1 MKSACDGFNYYL
13 KNKSSTAVV
22 RAMKASSL
30 SLYDEEKR
38 LLWHLRTHGPAPRSE
53 LATALQI
60 SNAAVTK
67 LSRNLLTLGL
77 IEEEGVSL
85 AQGRGRPTVPLRVSP
100 EGGYAVGA
108 TVHKGVLEIAVVDYA
123 GGVISL
129 TSEKVEAPD
138 PHDFAKRLDRRIHE
152 LAIEHRLLGRRLLGV
167 GLGVPGPALS
177 RDGNRW
183 SVVHALPGW
192 RDVPLRQI
200 MDETLGLPVWI
211 ENDATAAALA
221 EYYLGGLLQRC
232 STAVVFLLGY
242 GIGAGIVHEGRLL
255 RGEMGNAGEIGTLY
269 PIDRPRPSTLDLLS
283 VLRAEGCDIV
293 SLADFERQTQG
304 HGAVIERW
312 LDRAAKQLE
321 LTVNSAIAW
330 FDPGAIMLS
339 SPLPGTLITR
349 LADRLN
355 GGKLVWGDHRTAS
368 LVEASRLGGASTAL
382 GAALLPIHASI
393 APG

>member
-1 MKSACDGFNYYL
+1 MMTTPLG
-13 KNKSSTAVV
+13 
-22 RAMKASSL
+22 
-30 SLYDEEKR
+30 LYDEEKR

-53 LATALQI
+53 LAAALQI

-67 LSRNLLTLGL
+67 LSRSLLTLGL
-77 IEEEGVSL
+77 IEEAEVS
-85 AQGRGRPTVPLRVSP
+85 AAHGRGRPTVPLGISP
-100 EGGYAVGA
+100 DGGYAVGA
-108 TVHKGVLEIAVVDYA
+108 TVHKGVLEIAIVDYA

-129 TSEKVEAPD
+129 TSEKIEAPD
-138 PHDFAKRLDRRIHE
+138 PHVFAKILDQRIN
-152 LAIEHRLLGRRLLGV
+152 ARAVEHRLLGKRLLGV

-183 SVVHALPGW
+183 SIVHALPGW

-200 MDETLGLPVWI
+200 MNETLGLPVWI

-242 GIGAGIVHEGRLL
+242 GIGAGIINEGRLL
-255 RGEMGNAGEIGTLY
+255 RGEMGNAGEIGTLH

-283 VLRAEGCDIV
+283 VLQAEGCDIV
-293 SLADFERQTQG
+293 SLADFEEQSRG
-304 HGAVIERW
+304 HEETIERW

-339 SPLPGTLITR
+339 SPLPETLIAR

-355 GGKLVWGDHRTAS
+355 SGHLVWGDHRTAS
-368 LVEASRLGGASTAL
+368 IVEASRLGSASTAL

-393 APG
+393 ARG

>member
-1 MKSACDGFNYYL
+1 M
-13 KNKSSTAVV
+13 
-22 RAMKASSL
+22 RASSL
-30 SLYDEEKR
+30 NLYDEEKR
-38 LLWHLRTHGPAPRSE
+38 LLWHLRTHGAAPRSE
-53 LATALQI
+53 LAMALQI

-67 LSRNLLTLGL
+67 ISRNLLTLGL
-77 IEEEGVSL
+77 IEEVEAATAHV
-85 AQGRGRPTVPLRVSP
+85 RGRPTVPLRVSP
-100 EGGYAVGA
+100 AGGYSIGA
-108 TVHKGVLEIAVVDYA
+108 TVHKGVLEIAVLDYA

-138 PHDFAKRLDRRIHE
+138 PRDFAKRLDARIHE
-152 LAIEHRLLGRRLLGV
+152 LAVEHRLLGRRLLGI

-177 RDGNRW
+177 RDGDRW

-192 RDVPLRQI
+192 RNVPLRQI

-211 ENDATAAALA
+211 ENDATVAALA

-232 STAVVFLLGY
+232 TTAIVFLLGY

-269 PIDRPRPSTLDLLS
+269 PIDGPRPSTLDLLS
-283 VLRAEGCDIV
+283 VLRAEGCDVI
-293 SLADFERQTQG
+293 SLADFERQAQG
-304 HGAVIERW
+304 HEATIERW
-312 LDRAAKQLE
+312 LDRAATQLE
-321 LTVNSAIAW
+321 TTVNSAIAW

-355 GGKLVWGDHRTAS
+355 GGRLAWGDHRTVLA
-368 LVEASRLGGASTAL
+368 VEASRLGGASTAL

-393 APG
+393 TRG